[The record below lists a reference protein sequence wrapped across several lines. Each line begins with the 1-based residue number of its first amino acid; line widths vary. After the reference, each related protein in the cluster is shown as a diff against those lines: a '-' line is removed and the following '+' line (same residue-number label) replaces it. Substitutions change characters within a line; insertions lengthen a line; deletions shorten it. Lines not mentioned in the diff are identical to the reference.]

1 MRRAHKGWLSR
12 LSYQKLESRRL
23 LAARLGSDGDDP
35 LGDYETDA
43 RLIERFYGPLAPGR
57 PVPPIQGIAPLV
69 DEAPGDKTPG
79 DGIPD
84 GDFPVASDGADE
96 GLSESALVSLDE
108 TFTLHSR
115 PDSNFTIY
123 LDFDGHTTTDTSWNS
138 GYGLSVIEH
147 PNYWGGTGSDF
158 SDARLELIQQI
169 WQIVAEDFAPFDVNV
184 TTQEP
189 SDLDDLRYNGSQDTR
204 WGTRVVMT
212 KDTFADCSCGGHA
225 YLGAF
230 DDRQDE
236 PALVYNNGLNTGSE
250 TASHE
255 VGHQL
260 GLHHD
265 GSGSRTYYSG
275 HGSGSTAWG
284 PIMGSPFSKQVTQ
297 WNAGDY
303 YNASRTDEDDLQRI
317 TRSSNFPYAADDHA
331 NDLSSAS
338 PLRESGSVA
347 VEAFGI
353 IERNDDVDWFQFS
366 TGGGNVSLQIDVLDY
381 KPNLDVWAG
390 LYDSAG
396 NFLVDSNPQTSLS
409 ASLQEIPLAAGD
421 YFLKIDGV
429 PRDGT
434 YDAELDAVVEP
445 TPAPY
450 TVANPLG
457 YSDYGSLGQYRISGT
472 IVDPGVASVSIN
484 ATSAT
489 VAEGEQAEFTITN
502 SDGGDGDVIVEVRS
516 VRQSSPGQPAP
527 NSTEPADFGGPLR
540 QTVSMLNG
548 SGTLLIPIVD
558 DATVEGPEL
567 FEVHIVDAA
576 TYAVADRVA
585 AMEVE
590 EIVSVYSI
598 EATATIANEGDSGT
612 GSTHQFTIH
621 RGGPP
626 TRAHEVH
633 WRRVFP
639 AGSMMPADLQDF
651 ISATSGSVFFEIGET
666 SQSLEIEIRGDT
678 DSEPDESYII
688 ELYVPTGGTYQVD
701 PVAFSAVGQIINDDP
716 VLPEI
721 TLRGNRGLSI
731 VDGAAAMIDNGTD
744 MGLVDVQADSHTQTF
759 TIENDGGM
767 DLYLSSLAIFGTH
780 SYDFSITRYPAVLV
794 GPGDSTTF
802 DATFDPTAAG
812 RRNATIMISSNDS
825 NGSAFSVPVSGLAT
839 DLRVERVEVNQ
850 GAGSRS
856 QLDSVTVVYNQRV
869 DHQSLTEA
877 FAIRNVTTGQSVESI
892 QATPE
897 DFNGRTEVLLTFE
910 DQSVGVMLDD
920 GNYELRVRSSAAMSL
935 AVEPYPMRNDL
946 LFGTDAGA
954 VDRADAF
961 FRLFGDSDGDRD
973 VDGQDYGRFGL
984 SFLRPNT
991 SPDFN
996 EQFDADRD
1004 GDVDGLDYGQFGLR
1018 FLKTL

>member
-1 MRRAHKGWLSR
+1 MSR
-12 LSYQKLESRRL
+12 LSYQRLESRRL
-23 LAARLGSDGDDP
+23 LAARLDAAGDGP
-35 LGDYETDA
+35 LDDYETDA
-43 RLIERFYGPLAPGR
+43 RLIERFYGPLVPGR

-69 DEAPGDKTPG
+69 GET
-79 DGIPD
+79 PD
-84 GDFPVASDGADE
+84 GDFPVASDEADDE
-96 GLSESALVSLDE
+96 ADGGLSEAAPFSLDD

-123 LDFDGHTTTDTSWNS
+123 LDFDGHTTTDTSWNT
-138 GYGLSVIEH
+138 GYGMSVIEH
-147 PNYWGGTGSDF
+147 PNYWGGTGADF
-158 SDARLELIQQI
+158 SAARLELIQQI

-189 SDLDDLRYNGSQDTR
+189 GDLDDLRYNGSQDTR

-265 GSGSRTYYSG
+265 GAGSKTYYSG
-275 HGSGSTAWG
+275 HGSGSTGWG
-284 PIMGSPFSKQVTQ
+284 PIMGSPFSKQITQ
-297 WNAGDY
+297 WSAGDY
-303 YNASRTDEDDLQRI
+303 YNASLTDEDDLQRI
-317 TRSSNFPYAADDHA
+317 TGSSNFPYNADDHA
-331 NDLSSAS
+331 NDPSSAS

-347 VEAFGI
+347 VDEFGI

-390 LYDSAG
+390 LYDASG
-396 NFLVDSNPQTSLS
+396 TFLVDSNPQTSLS
-409 ASLQEIPLAAGD
+409 ASLQNIPLAAGD

-429 PRDGT
+429 PRDGS

-472 IVDPGVASVSIN
+472 IIDPGIASVSIT
-484 ATSAT
+484 ATAAT
-489 VAEGEQAEFTITN
+489 VAEGEQAEFTLSN

-516 VRQSSPGQPAP
+516 VRQSAPGQPAP
-527 NSTEPADFGGPLR
+527 NSTEPADFGAPLR
-540 QTVSMLNG
+540 QTVSMING
-548 SGTLLIPIVD
+548 SGTLRIPIVD
-558 DATVEGPEL
+558 DAISEGPEF

-590 EIVSVYSI
+590 EIMSIYSI
-598 EATATIANEGDSGT
+598 DATATIANEGDSGI
-612 GSTHQFTIH
+612 GSTHQFTID
-621 RGGPP
+621 RDGPP
-626 TRAHEVH
+626 ALAHEVH

-639 AGSMMPADLQDF
+639 TDTMTSADPLDF
-651 ISATSGSVFFEIGET
+651 ISPASGSVFFEIGET
-666 SQSLEIEIRGDT
+666 SQTLEIEVLGDT
-678 DSEPDESYII
+678 DSEPDESYSI

-701 PVAFSAVGQIINDDP
+701 PDAFSADGQIINDDP

-721 TLRGNRGLSI
+721 TLRGDQALSI
-731 VDGAAAMIDNGTD
+731 DDGAPAMIDNGTD
-744 MGLVDVQADSHTQTF
+744 MGLVDVQADTQTQTF
-759 TIENDGGM
+759 AIENDGGM
-767 DLYLSSLAIFGTH
+767 DLYLSSIAIYGAH
-780 SYDFSITRYPAVLV
+780 SGDFSVTRQPAVLV
-794 GPGDSTTF
+794 GPGGSTTF
-802 DATFDPTAAG
+802 DVTFDPTAAG
-812 RRNATIMISSNDS
+812 RRDARILISSNDPDES
-825 NGSAFSVPVSGLAT
+825 VFDVPVSGLAT

-850 GAGSRS
+850 GAISRS
-856 QLDSVTVVYNQRV
+856 RLDSVTVVYNQPV
-869 DHQSLTEA
+869 DHQSLSDA
-877 FAIRNVTTGQSVESI
+877 FEIRNLTTGRSVDSI
-892 QATPE
+892 QATPA
-897 DFNGRTEVLLTFE
+897 DIDGRTEVVLTFE
-910 DQSVGVMLDD
+910 NQSGAVILDD

-946 LFGTDAGA
+946 LFGSEAGA

-991 SPDFN
+991 AAEFN
-996 EQFDADRD
+996 DAFDADRD
-1004 GDVDGLDYGQFGLR
+1004 GDVDGLDYGQFVRRL
-1018 FLKTL
+1018 LTTL